1 MEDFCHHFS
10 TAGVGDLCFVL
21 LNSGDA
27 HGDGDEITAAITY
40 SMQQSTKWMWLW
52 VDSRLFSGA
61 TVVDVL
67 CSSANDLQKTITR
80 VHILCAHL
88 YSVAI

>member
-1 MEDFCHHFS
+1 VEDFCHHFS

-40 SMQQSTKWMWLW
+40 SMQQSTKY
-52 VDSRLFSGA
+52 SG
-61 TVVDVL
+61 
-67 CSSANDLQKTITR
+67 CGYGWTR
-80 VHILCAHL
+80 GCFQVPQ
-88 YSVAI
+88 